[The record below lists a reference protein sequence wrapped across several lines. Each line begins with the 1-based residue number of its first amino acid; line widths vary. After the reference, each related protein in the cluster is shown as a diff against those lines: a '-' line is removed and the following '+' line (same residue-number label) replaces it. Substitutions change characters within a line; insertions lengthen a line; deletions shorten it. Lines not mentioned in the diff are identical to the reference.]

1 MVKCIDIDHPTA
13 VNNTIDVLKEGGVIV
28 YPTDT
33 IYGFG
38 ADATNDEAIDKI
50 NRIKKRSGPLSVMG
64 ANNKMAFDWMAIDNE
79 QIERVRSYLGG
90 TQTLIVPVKPDIVST
105 KILGEDNT
113 LGIRIPDNKFCS
125 KLSVKYGRPII
136 STSVN
141 RTGDKPL
148 NNPAKIESE
157 FGSEVNLIIDSG
169 TFPISK
175 SSTIYQFKNNTVI
188 KLRE

>member
-1 MVKCIDIDHPTA
+1 MVKCINIDHPTA
-13 VNNTIDVLKEGGVIV
+13 VNNAIDVLREGGVIV

-79 QIERVRSYLGG
+79 QIERIRSYLGG

-125 KLSVKYGRPII
+125 KLSIKYGKH
-136 STSVN
+136 N
-141 RTGDKPL
+141 
-148 NNPAKIESE
+148 
-157 FGSEVNLIIDSG
+157 
-169 TFPISK
+169 
-175 SSTIYQFKNNTVI
+175 
-188 KLRE
+188 